1 MKMVWHIFRKDLR
14 LLWWNALM
22 FTAVQLGQAVMQ
34 WRADREGQHDEP
46 LAAMLEVL
54 VWLGGA
60 FLTISVVQQDSLVGV
75 RQDWLVRPI
84 RRVDLL
90 GAKLLFMGLVM
101 IAPYGLI
108 EFVVAVAHGLPWL
121 ESLAASVWASAFM
134 VLVWY
139 LPVMVLAVLTKS
151 LAQAVGT
158 AGMALALVVAI
169 SSLPGQHGHLQVGGS
184 AVTWVPTLIDVTWT
198 SCGLAALLAMQY
210 RRRATMKARLMAV
223 GVGLVVL
230 FVIPLLPFSTAMAL
244 QEKVSPLAREQL
256 ISFHP
261 EDVPI
266 RPEPNWNR
274 AASANAQAVWV
285 PLRVDGLPADHWL
298 KADQTIVQLVGRDG
312 VTHDVFARYPES
324 TDKKRE
330 KTYLALDVPESF
342 LGEGMT
348 VRIEAEV
355 IGTVMRPVASA
366 TLPLTREWVPLG
378 GLGVCWAGVSEFVGN
393 GMAMCLQPRGGP
405 AVCVEYTLASS
416 TAMPCDISYAPW
428 GNRFAAG
435 ALQRFPGF
443 ISPPANPS
451 VAPYPLAAIDRTSHV
466 QVRAYGV
473 ERHVRMRMVIPEIAL
488 GAWLAK

>member
-1 MKMVWHIFRKDLR
+1 MKMVWHIFRKDLW
-14 LLWWNALM
+14 LLWWNALV

-34 WRADREGQHDEP
+34 WRADREGQQDWG

-90 GAKLLFMGLVM
+90 GAKLLFMGLVVV
-101 IAPYGLI
+101 APSGLI
-108 EFVVAVAHGLPWL
+108 EFVVAVAHGLPWV
-121 ESLAASVWASAFM
+121 ESLAASVWSSAFM

-158 AGMALALVVAI
+158 AATVLVFLLAI
-169 SSLPGQHGHLQVGGS
+169 SSLPGRHGHLQSVGS
-184 AVTWVPTLIDVTWT
+184 AVTWVPTLIVVTWT

-223 GVGLVVL
+223 GVGVVGL

-244 QEKVSPLAREQL
+244 QEKVSPLAKDQR

-266 RPEPNWNR
+266 LPEQNSIR
-274 AASANAQAVWV
+274 LVSANAREVLV
-285 PLRVDGLPADHWL
+285 PVRVDGLPGDEWL

-355 IGTVMRPVASA
+355 IGTVIV
-366 TLPLTREWVPLG
+366 LW
-378 GLGVCWAGVSEFVGN
+378 
-393 GMAMCLQPRGGP
+393 
-405 AVCVEYTLASS
+405 
-416 TAMPCDISYAPW
+416 
-428 GNRFAAG
+428 
-435 ALQRFPGF
+435 
-443 ISPPANPS
+443 
-451 VAPYPLAAIDRTSHV
+451 
-466 QVRAYGV
+466 RA
-473 ERHVRMRMVIPEIAL
+473 RRCR
-488 GAWLAK
+488 